1 MALLVQSRTLLHNKS
16 PLLCKSFYYEAA
28 LKETLCLHQ
37 QQLNMTPETA
47 DTPNDCYT
55 VPEYIHTYMQTLK
68 IAPDWRFLPL
78 ISRFHSDTKPVWMY
92 RHTKKKNVL
101 SCLISA
107 RPLPFE
113 KDASYSFQY

>member
-1 MALLVQSRTLLHNKS
+1 M
-16 PLLCKSFYYEAA
+16 LCKSFYHEAA

-68 IAPDWRFLPL
+68 IAPD
-78 ISRFHSDTKPVWMY
+78 
-92 RHTKKKNVL
+92 
-101 SCLISA
+101 
-107 RPLPFE
+107 
-113 KDASYSFQY
+113 